1 MTKLLVIDD
10 DLTTCN
16 LLHKFLSKHGYTV
29 VTSIT
34 AKKAA
39 EQLEETKDLDLVLC
53 DLRLDAA
60 DGKDILL
67 KCKEL
72 YPQMPVV
79 IFTGYNDLKTAVNI
93 MKLGAYDYIL
103 KPIIP
108 EEMLTTI
115 EHALHDK
122 EEPRE
127 SLSKPGKKTAG
138 ETSEVFASDSEY
150 IAGESKDF
158 KLIME
163 QMNLVSPTD
172 YSVIIYGESGCGKE
186 AIAQEIH
193 KRSKRS
199 NHPFVAID
207 CGALQKELSGS
218 ELFGHEK
225 GAFTG
230 AVGQKIGSFEI
241 ANKGTLFLDEISN
254 LSYDIQTSLLRVI
267 QERTMRRV
275 GGTTDIQLDVRIIV
289 ASNKELWT
297 SSQKGNFREDL
308 FHRLNE
314 FTIKVPPLRERKE
327 DIMLFANYFLE
338 KTNKSL
344 YKDLK
349 GFSPDVEK
357 IFKMYPWYGNL
368 RELKN
373 VVKRAALVADS
384 EYIETRFL
392 PFEISNYQKLYTEE
406 TPGEDS
412 LTISTPLQ
420 EVPFADDNNLSSATT
435 LKGAMIDMEYQL
447 ILKTLAKCNFNKSK
461 AAKMLKID
469 RRTLYNK
476 MNLYREQNHKA
487 EK

>member
-1 MTKLLVIDD
+1 MAKLLVIDD

-16 LLHKFLSKHGYTV
+16 LLNKFLAKHGYAVITCV
-29 VTSIT
+29 T
-34 AKKAA
+34 AKKAI
-39 EQLEETKDLDLVLC
+39 EQLEDTKDFDLVLC
-53 DLRLDAA
+53 DLRLDTA

-72 YPQMPVV
+72 YPQMPVI

-108 EEMLTTI
+108 EEMLNTI
-115 EHALHDK
+115 EHALQEKAEAPQAAVKAAH
-122 EEPRE
+122 ETG
-127 SLSKPGKKTAG
+127 S

-193 KRSKRS
+193 KRSKRA

-267 QERTMRRV
+267 QERKMRRV

-289 ASNKELWT
+289 ASNRELWAT
-297 SSQKGNFREDL
+297 SQKGNFREDL

-327 DIMLFANYFLE
+327 DIMLFANYFLD

-344 YKDLK
+344 YKNVK
-349 GFSPDVEK
+349 GFSPEVEK

-373 VVKRAALVADS
+373 VVKRAALLADG

-392 PFEISNYQKLYTEE
+392 PFEISNYQKLHNDE
-406 TPGEDS
+406 TPPADS
-412 LTISTPLQ
+412 LTVSTPLQ
-420 EVPFADDNNLSSATT
+420 DVSFADDNASSATT

-476 MNLYREQNHKA
+476 MNLYREQSHKV
-487 EK
+487 ER